1 MDLLSLSVKDVLQP
15 GVVALVCQEGMVCQ
29 VLHTRSIVK
38 LIGRLIDELGSNK
51 YRNRVIQEKYN
62 IQALEI
68 KLLGVMDTSSIE
80 SMHIKDL
87 MLRQA
92 SLSYCKQMHE
102 LGYTL
107 VNNAPPVEIRVKAIL
122 ENRIRARSPQVAV
135 TIARGTR
142 YYVQVG
148 FNTMAEAEAYIA
160 NTDILQI
167 LRDTAGSRKPNSHAI
182 PRELR
187 PVGKKEDRRKYNK
200 GRPKLAIPT
209 MVTSND

>member
-1 MDLLSLSVKDVLQP
+1 MMDLLSLSVQDVLKP
-15 GVVALVCQEGMVCQ
+15 GVIALVSQEGMVCQ

-38 LIGRLIDELGSNK
+38 LIGRLIDELEGNR

-68 KLLGVMDTSSIE
+68 KLLGYVDVSGIDSI
-80 SMHIKDL
+80 HIKDL
-87 MLRQA
+87 ILRQA
-92 SLSYCKQMHE
+92 SLGYCKQLHG

-107 VNNAPPVEIRVKAIL
+107 ANNAPPVEFTVKTVLESRV
-122 ENRIRARSPQVAV
+122 RAKSPQVAV

-148 FNTMAEAEAYIA
+148 FNSMAEAEAYVA

-167 LRDTAGSRKPNSHAI
+167 LKDTAGSRKPNSHVI

-200 GRPKLAIPT
+200 GRPKAVVEVP
-209 MVTSND
+209 SNG